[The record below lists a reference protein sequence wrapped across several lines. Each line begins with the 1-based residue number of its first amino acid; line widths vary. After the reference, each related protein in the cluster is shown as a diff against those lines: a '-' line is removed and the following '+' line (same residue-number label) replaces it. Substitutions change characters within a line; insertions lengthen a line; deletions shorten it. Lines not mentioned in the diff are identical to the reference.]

1 MKIEHPFLN
10 STLERNQVMEDIVR
24 AVSLTTIFQIGQS
37 SAKNRFWRSM
47 DGRNCV
53 GRFVPSNV
61 ERTDGEQS
69 AAETERQ
76 VLWRHEI
83 RTHAHAH
90 TRLHIH
96 TGFV

>member
-1 MKIEHPFLN
+1 
-10 STLERNQVMEDIVR
+10 MEDIVR
-24 AVSLTTIFQIGQS
+24 AVSLTTSFQSGES

-76 VLWRHEI
+76 VLLRHEI
-83 RTHAHAH
+83 RTRAHMYTYTH
-90 TRLHIH
+90 RVCVRKGVNLT
-96 TGFV
+96 